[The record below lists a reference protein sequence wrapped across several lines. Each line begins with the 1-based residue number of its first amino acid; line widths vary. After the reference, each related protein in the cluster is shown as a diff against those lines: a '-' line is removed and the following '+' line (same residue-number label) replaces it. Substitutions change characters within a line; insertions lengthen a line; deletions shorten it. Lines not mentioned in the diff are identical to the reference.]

1 MLRYKK
7 SFLELCP
14 HSKKTDEDLVK
25 LVYNSNNRYNLDG
38 QNFIES
44 RQYITSENVL
54 MITEILHCKKCRKNK
69 EKNRKIKY

>member
-1 MLRYKK
+1 MLRYMK

-38 QNFIES
+38 QNFIEN
-44 RQYITSENVL
+44 REYRTIDDTL
-54 MITEILHCKKCRKNK
+54 LITEILHCKKCRENK
-69 EKNRKIKY
+69 EKNKK